1 MVAGHPVAA
10 GPEVCP
16 APGKGGGH
24 LPGDRDEDLRVLL
37 AVPQV
42 DRGGHLLKAEAPP
55 AAIPEQISGHHRG
68 PVPVALPQVGD
79 RSCWASG
86 PPASA
91 GSSTGQHPAAAGPGP
106 GRTGADRPARRAA
119 PWSPTGGTAGPA
131 ASWPGGRPAASTGPR
146 PEPRSAL
153 PETGPAPCC
162 SFPYETQLT
171 NDSADPGLTIAS
183 ELRKRGDQV
192 EPGSRASQRYP

>member
-1 MVAGHPVAA
+1 MVAGIRWPP
-10 GPEVCP
+10 GPRC
-16 APGKGGGH
+16 AWHRGRLGGH

-68 PVPVALPQVGD
+68 PLPVALPQVGD
-79 RSCWASG
+79 QELLGIG

-91 GSSTGQHPAAAGPGP
+91 GSSTGQHPAAARPGP

-146 PEPRSAL
+146 PEPCSAL

-171 NDSADPGLTIAS
+171 NDFADPG
-183 ELRKRGDQV
+183 
-192 EPGSRASQRYP
+192 